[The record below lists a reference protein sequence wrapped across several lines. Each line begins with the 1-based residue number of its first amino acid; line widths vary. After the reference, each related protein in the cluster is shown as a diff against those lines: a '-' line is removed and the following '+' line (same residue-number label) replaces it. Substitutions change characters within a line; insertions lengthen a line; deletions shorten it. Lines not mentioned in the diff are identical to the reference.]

1 MTPLLLPTTVVG
13 SYPQPDWLVDRDMLM
28 SITPPRVRLSKVWRF
43 EGKLLEQ
50 AQDDATRLAVHDME
64 EAGVD
69 IVSDGEIRR
78 ESYFNLF
85 ATNLSGIDLDE
96 PGYMPDRTGARIPVP
111 RVVGPIRRLRPVQV
125 RDAEFLRSVTRH
137 PIKMTVPG
145 PFTMSQLAVDEHYGD
160 EEALIMAYADAV
172 NAELKDLKAAGCDFV
187 QIDEPYL
194 QAKPEK
200 ARKHGIAGINRALAD
215 ISGPTIVHMC
225 FGYAYVV
232 KDKPSGYSFL
242 PELDNCC
249 STQVSIEAAQPKLD
263 PEATEGLPSKTVMLG
278 VLDLGD
284 PRVETPETVATRI
297 RGALKH
303 VPPERLVIAPDCG
316 MKYLPRQTAFD
327 KLKAMVAGAAIVRR
341 EIAA

>member
-1 MTPLLLPTTVVG
+1 MKLPILPTTVVG

-50 AQDDATRLAVHDME
+50 AQDDATRLAVQDME
-64 EAGVD
+64 EAGLDV
-69 IVSDGEIRR
+69 VSDGEIRR

-85 ATNLSGIDLDE
+85 ATALSGIDLDE
-96 PGYMPDRTGARIPVP
+96 PGFMPDRTGAKIPVP
-111 RVVGPIRRLRPVQV
+111 RVVGPIKRLRPVQV
-125 RDAEFLRSVTRH
+125 RDAEFLRSITRR

-145 PFTMSQLAVDEHYGD
+145 PFTMSQLAIDEHYRD
-160 EEALIMAYADAV
+160 EETLVMAYAEAV
-172 NAELKDLKAAGCDFV
+172 NAELKDLKAAGCDVV

-200 ARKHGIAGINRALAD
+200 ARKYGVAGINRALAG
-215 ISGPTIVHMC
+215 IPAPTIVHMC
-225 FGYAYVV
+225 FGYAYAV

-242 PELDNCC
+242 PELDKCC

-263 PEATEGLPSKTVMLG
+263 PKAIEGLPSKTVMLG

-284 PRVETPETVATRI
+284 ESIETAEIVAARI
-297 RGALKH
+297 RAALAH
-303 VPPERLVIAPDCG
+303 VPAERLVIAPDCG
-316 MKYLPRQTAFD
+316 MKYLPRATALG
-327 KLKAMVAGAAIVRR
+327 KLNAMVAGAEIVRK
-341 EIAA
+341 EITT